1 MRPTAPYL
9 WVPQQKIDSKPS
21 KKVHVDP
28 NVLSLRF
35 ASLKDFTADKTVNFA
50 PIQCKTC
57 VAMLTHFSKG
67 SIFAIPEYEKKSP
80 NSPLVWW
87 QSNSTLTRSRS
98 NVSLRLDLN
107 KDANVWI
114 CEFCGNHQEIQVQP
128 NQLPQGDEMFY
139 LLENPQNTNT
149 RQNGT
154 RNCAYS
160 LYWL

>member
-1 MRPTAPYL
+1 
-9 WVPQQKIDSKPS
+9 
-21 KKVHVDP
+21 
-28 NVLSLRF
+28 
-35 ASLKDFTADKTVNFA
+35 
-50 PIQCKTC
+50 
-57 VAMLTHFSKG
+57 MLTHFSKG
-67 SIFAIPEYEKKSP
+67 SIFAIPEYEKKIAE
-80 NSPLVWW
+80 
-87 QSNSTLTRSRS
+87 LTAGLMTIKLDADEIEKQRF
-98 NVSLRLDLN
+98 LKIEDLN

-160 LYWL
+160 LY